1 MDANGRSLAKAA
13 LLTVSADLSHTRTH
27 TIPVIV
33 FFIPEETQETVK
45 YQPVSLK
52 NAAIESFTKCCR
64 ADSNHQAEGCS
75 FSLLFHRP
83 HSRFSSTTVV
93 SDIISEPA
101 GKLFCYTCERVR
113 TPSGSSH
120 TPNLFKVA
128 FTCPQLVRVLK
139 AYNKSGLQS

>member
-45 YQPVSLK
+45 YQRVSLK

-64 ADSNHQAEGCS
+64 ADSNHQAEGCRV
-75 FSLLFHRP
+75 FLCCFTGHTRGSLQQPSYLISSQSLQGNSSAIRVNVSEHRLVP
-83 HSRFSSTTVV
+83 HTRQTCS
-93 SDIISEPA
+93 
-101 GKLFCYTCERVR
+101 KLHLHV
-113 TPSGSSH
+113 H
-120 TPNLFKVA
+120 N
-128 FTCPQLVRVLK
+128 
-139 AYNKSGLQS
+139 

>member
-64 ADSNHQAEGCS
+64 ADSNHQAEGCRV
-75 FSLLFHRP
+75 FLCCFTGHTRGSLQQPSYLISSQSLQGNSSAIRVNVSEHRLVP
-83 HSRFSSTTVV
+83 HIRQTCS
-93 SDIISEPA
+93 
-101 GKLFCYTCERVR
+101 KLHLHV
-113 TPSGSSH
+113 H
-120 TPNLFKVA
+120 N
-128 FTCPQLVRVLK
+128 
-139 AYNKSGLQS
+139 